1 MFNSRRRSFSR
12 NDGNTEHRGRGAVK
26 VTAGKGQWF
35 LVTLKALITFL
46 EALKGHAPSFWQ
58 LCVPVRVTL
67 TLQLV
72 AVYGLVEIC
81 SCSRVM
87 ANQMK
92 RALANA
98 NRSSGNRISGGE
110 VEQRC
115 RGPRWSHEPSL
126 QHQRLFGLGLV
137 LLVAQ
142 MLLTWI
148 QDSDRTGSL
157 EEACQPEK
165 TTCLLGSASS
175 GATRGQEAR
184 ASVRLL
190 EMQSFEPGCRF
201 LVHIPC
207 RH

>member
-1 MFNSRRRSFSR
+1 M
-12 NDGNTEHRGRGAVK
+12 
-26 VTAGKGQWF
+26 
-35 LVTLKALITFL
+35 LKALITFL

-72 AVYGLVEIC
+72 AVYGLVGIC

-87 ANQMK
+87 ANEIK

-98 NRSSGNRISGGE
+98 EVSSGNRVCGGE

-115 RGPRWSHEPSL
+115 HGPRWFREPSL
-126 QHQRLFGLGLV
+126 QHQYLFGLGLV

-142 MLLTWI
+142 MFTWI
-148 QDSDRTGSL
+148 PDSDRTGYL
-157 EEACQPEK
+157 QEACQPEK
-165 TTCLLGSASS
+165 KTSLLGSASS

-207 RH
+207 RR